1 MSFDLNYFNLTFVKL
16 PNGEHQF
23 TYEVDDAFFEYFG
36 NQEISGGSVTFLAS
50 ITKSDSMLV
59 IDLKG
64 KGSLLSTCDR
74 CLNSVKFNVMPNFKV
89 IAHMNSSEVETV
101 SNDDIDLQLIYLRSS
116 DFELNLA
123 SSIYESFLPCIPMVK
138 SCETLENKECD
149 DSVTRIINQN
159 GDNLDESVDPRWEK
173 LKQLLNKK
181 EK

>member
-23 TYEVDDAFFEYFG
+23 TYEVNDTFFEYFG
-36 NQEISGGSVTFLAS
+36 NQEIRGASVTFFAL

-64 KGSLLSTCDR
+64 EGSLISTCDR
-74 CLNSVKFNVMPNFKV
+74 CLNSVNFNVKPDFKV

-101 SNDDIDLQLIYLRSS
+101 SNDDINLQLIYLRSS

-138 SCETLENKECD
+138 SCETLENKSCD

-159 GDNLDESVDPRWEK
+159 RDNLEESVDPRWEK
-173 LKQLLNKK
+173 LKQLLNNK

>member
-1 MSFDLNYFNLTFVKL
+1 MSFVLNYFNLAFVKL
-16 PNGEHQF
+16 TNGEHQMTF
-23 TYEVDDAFFEYFG
+23 EVNDSFFEYFG
-36 NQEISGGSVTFLAS
+36 NQEISRASVTFLAS
-50 ITKSDSMLV
+50 IIKSDSMLI

-64 KGSLLSTCDR
+64 NGSLVSTCDR
-74 CLNSVKFNVMPNFKV
+74 CLNAVRFSVKPDFRV

-101 SNDDIDLQLIYLRSS
+101 SNDDINLQLIYLRSS

-138 SCETLENKECD
+138 SCETLENKDCD
-149 DSVTRIINQN
+149 DSVTRIINQDGN
-159 GDNLDESVDPRWEK
+159 NDNSVDPRWEK

>member
-1 MSFDLNYFNLTFVKL
+1 MSFVLNYFNLAFVKL
-16 PNGEHQF
+16 TNGEHQMTF
-23 TYEVDDAFFEYFG
+23 EVNDSFFEYFG
-36 NQEISGGSVTFLAS
+36 NQEISGASVTLLAS
-50 ITKSDSMLV
+50 IIKSDSMLV

-64 KGSLLSTCDR
+64 NGSLVSTCDR
-74 CLNSVKFNVMPNFKV
+74 CLNAVRFNVKPDFKV

-101 SNDDIDLQLIYLRSS
+101 SNDDVNLQLIYLRSS

-138 SCETLENKECD
+138 SCETLENKDCD
-149 DSVTRIINQN
+149 DSVTRIINQDGN
-159 GDNLDESVDPRWEK
+159 NDDSVDPRWEK